1 MAKLALVTLFLC
13 LAPLGVAAANNAAD
27 DDGFVW
33 LDANTRIKQMKPVS
47 AAAGA
52 TKAPAE
58 EPKAAKKA
66 EKRKK

>member
-1 MAKLALVTLFLC
+1 MTKLALVTLFLC
-13 LAPLGVAAANNAAD
+13 LAPLGVAAANNAD

>member
-1 MAKLALVTLFLC
+1 VAKLAFFFLALLFG
-13 LAPLGVAAANNAAD
+13 GVAAANNAD

-33 LDANTRIKQMKPVS
+33 LDANTRIKQVKPIS

-52 TKAPAE
+52 SKAPAE
-58 EPKAAKKA
+58 DPKTAKKA

>member
-1 MAKLALVTLFLC
+1 MARLVLVLFFSL
-13 LAPLGVAAANNAAD
+13 PLQLAAANNAD

-33 LDANTRIKQMKPVS
+33 LDANTRIKQVKPVS

-58 EPKAAKKA
+58 EPRKAKKA